1 MNKVLFSIL
10 AFTNLLF
17 AQSLANMSN
26 LANQE
31 LEKIK
36 NDLKNSSLE
45 IKEENEIKDINQV
58 SDKKTLNQV
67 SDKKTLNVEDKDLAA
82 SKYFGLD
89 YFNKQITFFDNLP
102 TPVGYV
108 LGPGDEIIISMWG
121 ETNSRDQFI
130 INKEGLIFYPDVGF
144 INLSNKTL
152 KQAELFLIEKLSDI
166 YSTLSNKDNPT
177 TLMLELGS
185 LKSIN
190 VYFSGQI
197 KSPGI
202 NLIHPF
208 SDIFSAII
216 QAGGIT
222 ENGSLRNIE
231 LIRNGEIIKQVD
243 FYSFFIDGRNN
254 FSNIKILDGDII
266 HVPVYLNRIEITG
279 EVNQP
284 YIYELLPGESLHHLI
299 DYASGLTSN
308 ASSFLILNQI
318 IPIEKRDVNDNAKKS
333 MTLNLK
339 NKDSIVLNNGDD
351 VKILSIPSVDSHV
364 QVYGR
369 VKFPGKYPATNN
381 TLKDILDIAGG
392 FDDPSYRKTIN
403 LDEIVLMRADEKN
416 YYSIEIK
423 TTYSNANEIKLLPY
437 DKIFI
442 YEDKNFLNSF
452 TYSIIGEINKPGTY
466 PMRKGITISDAIKNA
481 GGVTEFGNPKNILLE
496 QEFTETNEE
505 TKETSINT
513 INVLNATLDYQLGT
527 NSVIE
532 VLPFENTV
540 KVNGNVYN
548 PGLVAYDENLSLS
561 RAISLAGGY
570 KPNSLKRKVYIK
582 RGNGRI
588 EKSKIFKSN
597 KIYPGDTIF
606 VPENINPKDFDVSIF
621 LADLSSTLANIAAIL
636 ILIDNQQN

>member
-1 MNKVLFSIL
+1 MNKVLLSIL

-58 SDKKTLNQV
+58 SDKKTLN
-67 SDKKTLNVEDKDLAA
+67 VEDKDLAS

-197 KSPGI
+197 KSPGV

-266 HVPVYLNRIEITG
+266 HVPVYLNRIKITG

-351 VKILSIPSVDSHV
+351 VEILSIPSVDSHAE
-364 QVYGR
+364 VYGR

-392 FDDPSYRKTIN
+392 FNDPSYRKTIN
-403 LDEIVLMRADEKN
+403 LDEIVIMRADEKN

-452 TYSIIGEINKPGTY
+452 TYTITGEVNKPGTY
-466 PMRKGITISDAIKNA
+466 PMRKGLTISDAIKIA
-481 GGVTEFGNPKNILLE
+481 GGVTEFGNPKNIILE
-496 QEFTETNEE
+496 QKFTELKQGTA
-505 TKETSINT
+505 ETSTNSV
-513 INVLNATLDYQLGT
+513 NVLNATLDYQLGT
-527 NSVIE
+527 NSIIK

-548 PGLVAYDENLSLS
+548 PGLVAYNENLSLS

-570 KPNSLKRKVYIK
+570 KSNSLKRKVYIK

-606 VPENINPKDFDVSIF
+606 VPENMNPKDFDVSIF